1 MHDQEN
7 PRTNVLRE
15 SGPERDGVPPLV
27 LAMGLL
33 AEWTK
38 DSAWPLDL
46 ARR

>member
-15 SGPERDGVPPLV
+15 SGPKRDGVPLA

-38 DSAWPLDL
+38 DSAGPLDL